1 MELQSCKENIT
12 NKPEKEVDQRNCR
25 LGKTRKEIQL
35 TLKNKQK
42 KEINQQ
48 NHRELQIEDKP
59 ADVKKYT
66 NERDQPV
73 KLQRQK

>member
-42 KEINQQ
+42 KEINQ
-48 NHRELQIEDKP
+48 
-59 ADVKKYT
+59 
-66 NERDQPV
+66 
-73 KLQRQK
+73 